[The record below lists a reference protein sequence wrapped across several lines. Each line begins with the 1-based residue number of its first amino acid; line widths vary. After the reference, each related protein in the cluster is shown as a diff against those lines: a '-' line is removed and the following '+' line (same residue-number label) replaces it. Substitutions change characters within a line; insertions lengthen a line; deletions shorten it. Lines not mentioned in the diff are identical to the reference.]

1 MADPRKS
8 TAAHPYVHGSQA
20 IDEQKATFG
29 LFMTLSKWGSLV
41 LAVLLTLLTLWFQPG
56 GSFVAGFIAAAV
68 LAIVG
73 WFALRSKPAA
83 H

>member
-1 MADPRKS
+1 MADPRKP

-20 IDEQKATFG
+20 IDEQKATFS
-29 LFMTLSKWGSLV
+29 LFITLSKWGSLAI
-41 LAVLLTLLTLWFQPG
+41 AVLLTLLTLWFQPG
-56 GSFVAGFIAAAV
+56 GSFVPGFIAAAV
-68 LAIVG
+68 LAVAG

>member
-8 TAAHPYVHGSQA
+8 TAAHAYVHGSQA
-20 IDEQKATFG
+20 IDEQKATFS
-29 LFMTLSKWGSLV
+29 LFITLAKWGSLV
-41 LAVLLTLLTLWFQPG
+41 LAALLTLLTLWFQPG
-56 GSFVAGFIAAAV
+56 GSAVAGLISAAV
-68 LAIVG
+68 LLVAG

>member
-1 MADPRKS
+1 MADPRKP
-8 TAAHPYVHGSQA
+8 TAAHAYVHGSQA

-29 LFMTLSKWGSLV
+29 LFITLAKWGSLV
-41 LAVLLTLLTLWFQPG
+41 LASLLTLLTLWFQPG
-56 GSFVAGFIAAAV
+56 GSFVAGFIAAVV
-68 LAIVG
+68 LAVVG

>member
-8 TAAHPYVHGSQA
+8 TAAHAYVHGSQA

-29 LFMTLSKWGSLV
+29 LFITLAKWGSLV
-41 LAVLLTLLTLWFQPG
+41 IAALVLALTIAFQPG
-56 GSFVAGFIAAAV
+56 GSIMGGIVAGVVMLAV
-68 LAIVG
+68 GILALK
-73 WFALRSKPAA
+73 AKPA

>member
-8 TAAHPYVHGSQA
+8 TAAHAYVHGSQA

-29 LFMTLSKWGSLV
+29 LFITLAKWGSLV
-41 LAVLLTLLTLWFQPG
+41 IAALVLALTIAFQPG
-56 GSFVAGFIAAAV
+56 GSIMGGIVAGVVMLAV
-68 LAIVG
+68 GILVLKA
-73 WFALRSKPAA
+73 KPA

>member
-1 MADPRKS
+1 MADPRKP
-8 TAAHPYVHGSQA
+8 TAAHAYVHGSQA

-29 LFMTLSKWGSLV
+29 LFITLAKWGSLV
-41 LAVLLTLLTLWFQPG
+41 LASLLTLLTLWFQPG
-56 GSFVAGFIAAAV
+56 GSFVAGFIAAVV
-68 LAIVG
+68 LVVVG

>member
-1 MADPRKS
+1 MAEPRKP
-8 TAAHPYVHGSQA
+8 TAAPAYVHGSQA

-29 LFMTLSKWGSLV
+29 LFITLSKWGSLV
-41 LAVLLTLLTLWFQPG
+41 LAATLTLLTLWFQPG
-56 GSFVAGFIAAAV
+56 GSLVAGFIAAAV
-68 LAIVG
+68 LAVAG

>member
-1 MADPRKS
+1 MADPRKP
-8 TAAHPYVHGSQA
+8 TAAQAYVHGSQA

-29 LFMTLSKWGSLV
+29 LFITLAKWGSLV
-41 LAVLLTLLTLWFQPG
+41 LASLLTLLTLWFQPG
-56 GSFVAGFIAAAV
+56 GSFVAGFIAAVV
-68 LAIVG
+68 LAVVG

>member
-8 TAAHPYVHGSQA
+8 SAAPAYVHGSQE
-20 IDEQKATFG
+20 IEEQKATFG
-29 LFMTLSKWGSLV
+29 LFITLAKWGSLV
-41 LAVLLTLLTLWFQPG
+41 VAALLTLLTLWFQPG
-56 GSFVAGFIAAAV
+56 GSLFTGFIAAAV